1 MSFLI
6 YSTNIEVVKK
16 IANLY
21 WAPANVPWSLGISF
35 FLSSIN
41 DKLRI
46 LS

>member
-6 YSTNIEVVKK
+6 YSTNIEAVKK

-21 WAPANVPWSLGISF
+21 WAPANVPWS

-46 LS
+46 LI

>member
-6 YSTNIEVVKK
+6 YSMNIEPVKK

-35 FLSSIN
+35 FFLSSIN
-41 DKLRI
+41 DKLHI
-46 LS
+46 